1 MIIHGYS
8 FMFRHRARFDIPD
21 RIISQYDGE
30 KQKKSII
37 DLIEMGSGGER
48 WKWRFVG
55 LISMGRNSS
64 G

>member
-37 DLIEMGSGGER
+37 DLIEMGSGGGEVEVAIC
-48 WKWRFVG
+48 WFDFDGPK
-55 LISMGRNSS
+55 
-64 G
+64 